1 MLYLKAS
8 LSSSV
13 LSMAGPM
20 SLGSKQ
26 LLQLISARADAR
38 ALLSRLAGHYYDR
51 IAVTS
56 VGCFIWGTMTTGF
69 AFCTSIGQGMFF
81 WAVNGIGMGT
91 PALSGLGLFAM

>member
-1 MLYLKAS
+1 MFHQWQSY
-8 LSSSV
+8 
-13 LSMAGPM
+13 M
-20 SLGSKQ
+20 SFGSKQ

-38 ALLSRLAGHYYDR
+38 ASLRISRLAGHYYDR